1 MSIIYDLSRVPQH
14 IVEQIHASPKYTKWF
29 SEFPTKLFNRD
40 NNAKTVKGR
49 KLGVS
54 TLVDYLL
61 PHKLSGYQVCAA
73 EVLAQCGKPCL
84 NTAGRGAMTSTQMS
98 RLRKTLMFFQYRDEF
113 IAMMKREVML
123 HIAYCKKHN
132 YEPAVRPNGTSD
144 IRWELYIWDFMVETH
159 KLGVQWYDY
168 TKLANRLVPDPN
180 VYDLTFSYSG
190 VDTYQKSVETAR
202 AMGMRFAV
210 VWRYKTS
217 IPKSF
222 MGMDVVSGD
231 DDDLTYLSPQG
242 TVRALYAKGK
252 AVHDQSGFV
261 IDC

>member
-1 MSIIYDLSRVPQH
+1 
-14 IVEQIHASPKYTKWF
+14 
-29 SEFPTKLFNRD
+29 
-40 NNAKTVKGR
+40 
-49 KLGVS
+49 
-54 TLVDYLL
+54 
-61 PHKLSGYQVCAA
+61 
-73 EVLAQCGKPCL
+73 
-84 NTAGRGAMTSTQMS
+84 MTSTQMS

-190 VDTYQKSVETAR
+190 VDTYQKSVKTAR

-222 MGMDVVSGD
+222 MGMDVMSGD

-252 AVHDQSGFV
+252 AVRDQSGFV
-261 IDC
+261 LDAA

>member
-1 MSIIYDLSRVPQH
+1 MTIIYDLSKVPSH
-14 IVEQIHASPKYTKWF
+14 LVAQIHNSPKFTKWF
-29 SEFPTKLFNRD
+29 SEFPSKLFNRD
-40 NNAKTVKGR
+40 NNAKTVKGL
-49 KLGVS
+49 KLGTS
-54 TLVDYLL
+54 TQVLYLL
-61 PHKLSGYQVCAA
+61 SSDLSGYQLCAG
-73 EVLAQCGKPCL
+73 EPLAKCGLPCL
-84 NTAGRGAMTSTQMS
+84 NTAGRGAMNSTQMS
-98 RLRKTLMFFQYRDEF
+98 RLRKTLMFFQYREEF
-113 IAMMKREVML
+113 LAMLKREVIQ
-123 HIAYCKKHN
+123 HIAYCKKRN

-159 KLGVQWYDY
+159 NQGVQWYDY
-168 TKLANRLVPDPN
+168 TKLANRLVPDPK

-202 AMGMRFAV
+202 KLGMRMAV

-242 TVRALYAKGK
+242 VVRALYAKGK
-252 AVHDQSGFV
+252 AIHDTSGFV
-261 IDC
+261 IG